1 MKESRGYLEIAGKTQ
16 RDGILQIL
24 IKELGA
30 LVNVNLK
37 YVPRSSDYIE
47 ENNHEHLAKNIH
59 SHRTYHP
66 QAKHSS
72 SSPLL

>member
-1 MKESRGYLEIAGKTQ
+1 MQAHTHTQVPCLAHTALCVKSFMKESRGYLEIAGKTQ

-37 YVPRSSDYIE
+37 YVP
-47 ENNHEHLAKNIH
+47 
-59 SHRTYHP
+59 
-66 QAKHSS
+66 
-72 SSPLL
+72 LLL